1 MKVKS
6 IKKNCL
12 KNHSRRFTLECTPYG
27 SLISSLLLVSNQKWS
42 DAKYVSK
49 LDKAKFPFLDEED
62 FVGKT
67 LRAVGLSIDDFK
79 KLEAAGAVFIP
90 STGLGKFFEYKS
102 NNYKH
107 TVYDYG
113 AGGSQYFVKDH
124 NYYTTTPQGV
134 PDGISRAK
142 VYLVWD
148 KYATTRS
155 IDYRRAGTSA
165 KTGENSYISSVRL
178 IQKHK

>member
-27 SLISSLLLVSNQKWS
+27 SLISSLLLVKGEKWS

-67 LRAVGLSIDDFK
+67 LRAVGLSIDDFRGHTIGVYTGK
-79 KLEAAGAVFIP
+79 YPVFAPVAPVDCKLSDGSIVQKILPLPLTAWPEN
-90 STGLGKFFEYKS
+90 FFPNTIV
-102 NNYKH
+102 NN
-107 TVYDYG
+107 VE
-113 AGGSQYFVKDH
+113 
-124 NYYTTTPQGV
+124 
-134 PDGISRAK
+134 K
-142 VYLVWD
+142 VELM
-148 KYATTRS
+148 T
-155 IDYRRAGTSA
+155 I
-165 KTGENSYISSVRL
+165 
-178 IQKHK
+178 